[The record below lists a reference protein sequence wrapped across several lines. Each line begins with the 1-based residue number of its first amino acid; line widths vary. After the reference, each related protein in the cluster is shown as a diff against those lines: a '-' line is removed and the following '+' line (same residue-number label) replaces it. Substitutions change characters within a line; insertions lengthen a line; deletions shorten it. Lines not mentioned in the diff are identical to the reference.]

1 MAEGGKASSP
11 TGLAG
16 HAPAPAAGTPAS
28 VTSATASATGSAGP
42 NVPSPPS
49 LPISGQIPRAAGAAA
64 AVDPLIG
71 RVINGRFKITNLIA
85 RGGMGRVYR
94 AEQAPLGRVCALKIL
109 TTTYEGEH
117 DPEFHK
123 RFFLEASIASKITHP
138 NSVTIFD
145 YGQTED
151 DIYYMAMEYLEGV
164 TLHRAI
170 RLAGFLPEARVAHIG
185 RQVCRALREAHALG
199 CIHRDLK
206 PANIFLTEHG
216 DEPDFVKVL
225 DFGLVKNVLGEGK
238 PEDQL
243 TQTGLFMGS
252 PKYMAPEQIRGE
264 RVDIRTDVYS
274 LGIIMF
280 EMLTGK
286 VPFERQT
293 SLNTLMAQVN
303 DKPPRLQETNPEVVV
318 SPELEDL
325 VVRCMAKDPEQRVA
339 SMDEV
344 LATLKRLTGPGFGLT
359 GEYRALGAA
368 ASGAYSRAEPTPNP
382 SGTPSSI
389 AALSAG
395 RASSGAVA
403 AATDGPSV
411 SVSMS
416 SMGPARPSVTP
427 MIDGGGGGAVS
438 VGPESMVPP
447 DFRRRGGLQLAVI
460 GVLLTII
467 GLLAVIAFRAPSQP
481 TATATPP
488 STTQPAVPA
497 VPAAPAVAQ
506 TSTPAPTAPAPP
518 APVTS
523 TLSVH
528 FITDPPGASVKENG
542 EELCAAT
549 PCDYGFKADMS
560 LEHKV
565 VLSRPGFRPETRV
578 VHGTD
583 SQVALTFVP
592 VKAWTPPARPA
603 TPKPGD
609 PGNAPSGFKD
619 IPY

>member
-1 MAEGGKASSP
+1 MAEGAKAESQ
-11 TGLAG
+11 GG
-16 HAPAPAAGTPAS
+16 AAGEAASPANE
-28 VTSATASATGSAGP
+28 ASASGLQPVVS
-42 NVPSPPS
+42 VPSASGSGPTSSGAHPGPPS
-49 LPISGQIPRAAGAAA
+49 TT
-64 AVDPLIG
+64 VDPLIG
-71 RVINGRFKITNLIA
+71 RLINGRFKISSLIA

-151 DIYYMAMEYLEGV
+151 DIYYMAMEFLEGV

-170 RLAGFLPEARVAHIG
+170 RVSGYFPEARVAHIG

-274 LGIIMF
+274 LGIIMY

-303 DKPPRLQETNPEVVV
+303 DKPPRLQETNPKITV
-318 SPELEDL
+318 SAEMEDL
-325 VVRCMAKDPEQRVA
+325 IVRCMAKNPAERVA

-344 LATLKRLTGPGFGLT
+344 LGILKRIQAPGMTVT
-359 GEYRALGAA
+359 GEYRALGSTG
-368 ASGAYSRAEPTPNP
+368 SGPFPRVEPTPKHSSRPP
-382 SGTPSSI
+382 SPLGVP
-389 AALSAG
+389 AAEGSAG
-395 RASSGAVA
+395 
-403 AATDGPSV
+403 DSV

-416 SMGPARPSVTP
+416 SMAMNRPSVTP
-427 MIDGGGGGAVS
+427 LSAASTTGPAS
-438 VGPESMVPP
+438 VPPP
-447 DFRRRGGLQLAVI
+447 DFRRGSSRGKVALVGGGLAALAI
-460 GVLLTII
+460 LLVLSLRST
-467 GLLAVIAFRAPSQP
+467 PSPATTTSVESTKP
-481 TATATPP
+481 TVPVASTP
-488 STTQPAVPA
+488 TVT
-497 VPAAPAVAQ
+497 
-506 TSTPAPTAPAPP
+506 TPAPPVSAAPP
-518 APVTS
+518 APAPVS
-523 TLSVH
+523 TMSIH
-528 FITDPPGASVKENG
+528 FASEPAGATVKENS
-542 EELCAAT
+542 EEICAAT
-549 PCDYGFKADMS
+549 PCDHSFPADMTV
-560 LEHKV
+560 EHKV
-565 VLSRPGFRPETRV
+565 VFSHAGYRPEARV
-578 VHGTD
+578 VKGTD
-583 SQVALTFVP
+583 SQVTVTLSAIP
-592 VKAWTPPARPA
+592 AASPRPWTPPARP
-603 TPKPGD
+603 KPAESA
-609 PGNAPSGFKD
+609 APQGFKD

>member
-1 MAEGGKASSP
+1 MAERGKGSSP
-11 TGLAG
+11 TGQTG
-16 HAPAPAAGTPAS
+16 PASAAGSSPGGPPPIPS
-28 VTSATASATGSAGP
+28 SSAVSGT
-42 NVPSPPS
+42 VPS
-49 LPISGQIPRAAGAAA
+49 AAA
-64 AVDPLIG
+64 VSVDPLIG
-71 RVINGRFKITNLIA
+71 RVVNGRFKVVSLIA

-151 DIYYMAMEYLEGV
+151 DIYYMAMEFLEGV

-170 RLAGFLPEARVAHIG
+170 RLAGFFPEARVAHIG

-225 DFGLVKNVLGEGK
+225 DFGLVKNVLGDGK
-238 PEDQL
+238 PEEQL

-274 LGIIMF
+274 LGIIMY

-286 VPFERQT
+286 VPFERLT

-303 DKPPRLQETNPEVVV
+303 DKPPPLRETNPAVDV

-325 VVRCMAKDPEQRVA
+325 VLRCMAKDPNERVS

-344 LATLKRLTGPGFGLT
+344 LATLKRIVAPGFGLT
-359 GEYRALGAA
+359 GEYRALGAS
-368 ASGAYSRAEPTPNP
+368 ASGAFTRAE
-382 SGTPSSI
+382 GTPSSSMLP
-389 AALSAG
+389 ARAPLSGAG
-395 RASSGAVA
+395 RPSARPAGGPADGG
-403 AATDGPSV
+403 TDQPSV
-411 SVSMS
+411 SVSLS
-416 SMGPARPSVTP
+416 SVPLTRPSVTP
-427 MIDGGGGGAVS
+427 MIESAGGGS
-438 VGPESMVPP
+438 VTVAPGSMPPP
-447 DFRRRGGLQLAVI
+447 DFRRGGGKNVGLILV
-460 GVLLTII
+460 GVGLI
-467 GLLAVIAFRAPSQP
+467 GLVAVLALRSQP
-481 TATATPP
+481 QGAATKDPSPPAATAVAALPPSTAATPP
-488 STTQPAVPA
+488 ATASASSPLTT
-497 VPAAPAVAQ
+497 
-506 TSTPAPTAPAPP
+506 
-518 APVTS
+518 

-528 FITDPPGASVKENG
+528 FVSDPPGASVKEG
-542 EELCAAT
+542 TEEICAAT
-549 PCDYGFKADMS
+549 PCDHGFAADMS
-560 LEHKV
+560 AEHKV
-565 VLSRPGFRPETRV
+565 VIARSGFRSETRT

-583 SQVALTFVP
+583 SQVAVTLVP
-592 VKAWTPPARPA
+592 AKAWTPPSAGKA
-603 TPKPGD
+603 ASKGS
-609 PGNAPSGFKD
+609 GNSAGAAKDGNGAAPQGFKD

>member
-1 MAEGGKASSP
+1 MAEAGKGSSASNPTASS
-11 TGLAG
+11 GSSGAG
-16 HAPAPAAGTPAS
+16 G
-28 VTSATASATGSAGP
+28 TGSHASG
-42 NVPSPPS
+42 PPS
-49 LPISGQIPRAAGAAA
+49 A

-71 RVINGRFKITNLIA
+71 RVVNGRFKITGLIA

-94 AEQAPLGRVCALKIL
+94 AEQAPLGRICALKIL

-170 RLAGFLPEARVAHIG
+170 RMAGFFPEARVAHIG

-225 DFGLVKNVLGEGK
+225 DFGLVKNVLGDGK

-264 RVDIRTDVYS
+264 RVDARTDVYS
-274 LGIIMF
+274 LGIIMY

-286 VPFERQT
+286 VPFERLT

-303 DKPPRLQETNPEVVV
+303 DKPPRLQETNPEVQV
-318 SPELEDL
+318 SPEMEEL
-325 VVRCMAKDPEQRVA
+325 VFHCMAKDPVDRA
-339 SMDEV
+339 SSMEDV
-344 LATLKRLTGPGFGLT
+344 LAVLKRIVAPGLGLT
-359 GEYRALGAA
+359 GEYKALGASS
-368 ASGAYSRAEPTPNP
+368 SGAYARAEPTPAP
-382 SGTPSSI
+382 SRPPGQFS
-389 AALSAG
+389 ALSSTG
-395 RASSGAVA
+395 SGPRSAAEA
-403 AATDGPSV
+403 AAADGPSV

-416 SMGPARPSVTP
+416 AVGMGRPSVTP
-427 MIDGGGGGAVS
+427 MSGGSITAPGS
-438 VGPESMVPP
+438 IPPP
-447 DFRRRGGLQLAVI
+447 DFRASNNRNVVVAVSGLIVLAGIAAIALRTPAAAGGPSTAATTVQAA
-460 GVLLTII
+460 TPTPSTPS
-467 GLLAVIAFRAPSQP
+467 APVAKP
-481 TATATPP
+481 PATAATP
-488 STTQPAVPA
+488 
-497 VPAAPAVAQ
+497 APAVA
-506 TSTPAPTAPAPP
+506 T
-518 APVTS
+518 

-528 FITDPPGASVKENG
+528 FVTDPPGASVKEG
-542 EELCAAT
+542 AEEICAAT
-549 PCDYGFKADMS
+549 PCDHGFPADMT

-565 VLSRPGFRPETRV
+565 VVARNGYKPETRI
-578 VHGTD
+578 VHGND
-583 SQVALTFVP
+583 SQVAITLVAQ
-592 VKAWTPPARPA
+592 KAWTPPSSPA
-603 TPKPGD
+603 TSPPKSND
-609 PGNAPSGFKD
+609 PNAAPQGFKD

>member
-1 MAEGGKASSP
+1 MAEGAKASSQGLDGAGSGP
-11 TGLAG
+11 TSEASTSGLQPAG
-16 HAPAPAAGTPAS
+16 ASQTGANATAGGPAS
-28 VTSATASATGSAGP
+28 T
-42 NVPSPPS
+42 
-49 LPISGQIPRAAGAAA
+49 
-64 AVDPLIG
+64 VDPLIG
-71 RVINGRFKITNLIA
+71 RVVNGRFKVTALIA

-94 AEQAPLGRVCALKIL
+94 AEQAPLGRICALKIL

-151 DIYYMAMEYLEGV
+151 DIYYMAMEFLEGV

-170 RLAGFLPEARVAHIG
+170 RMAGFFPEARVAHIG

-274 LGIIMF
+274 LGIIMY

-303 DKPPRLQETNPEVVV
+303 DKPPRLQETNPKVDV
-318 SPELEDL
+318 SPEMEDL
-325 VVRCMAKDPEQRVA
+325 IMRCMAKNPAERVA

-344 LATLKRLTGPGFGLT
+344 LNVLKRIQAPGMTVT
-359 GEYRALGAA
+359 GEYRTLGLGA
-368 ASGAYSRAEPTPNP
+368 SGSGPYAKADPTPQPVRAPIPP
-382 SGTPSSI
+382 SGDGS
-389 AALSAG
+389 
-395 RASSGAVA
+395 VA
-403 AATDGPSV
+403 AADGPSV

-416 SMGPARPSVTP
+416 SMAINRPAANAPAAGPASAMTSVP
-427 MIDGGGGGAVS
+427 
-438 VGPESMVPP
+438 PP
-447 DFRRRGGLQLAVI
+447 DFRRSGGVGKFA
-460 GVLLTII
+460 II
-467 GLLAVIAFRAPSQP
+467 GGA
-481 TATATPP
+481 
-488 STTQPAVPA
+488 
-497 VPAAPAVAQ
+497 AVALLVVVGLGLRS
-506 TSTPAPTAPAPP
+506 STPAATPTTSVESTKPTVTTPSATAAPTPVVTSAPVAPAPK
-518 APVTS
+518 T

-528 FITDPPGASVKENG
+528 IVTEPAGASVKENAD
-542 EELCAAT
+542 ELCAAT
-549 PCDYGFKADMS
+549 PCDFSFPSDPAA
-560 LEHKV
+560 EHK
-565 VLSRPGFRPETRV
+565 LTLTRAGYKPEIRTI
-578 VHGTD
+578 HATD
-583 SQVALTFVP
+583 SQVTVTMAAIPTAAP
-592 VKAWTPPARPA
+592 APARPWTPPPQAARP
-603 TPKPGD
+603 KPAD
-609 PGNAPSGFKD
+609 SAAPQGFKD

>member
-1 MAEGGKASSP
+1 MTEGGNGASSP
-11 TGLAG
+11 NPDSPSQRPPAVGDSESGTRTTAG
-16 HAPAPAAGTPAS
+16 PPGRGSGPPAA
-28 VTSATASATGSAGP
+28 
-42 NVPSPPS
+42 
-49 LPISGQIPRAAGAAA
+49 Q
-64 AVDPLIG
+64 VDPLIG
-71 RVINGRFKITNLIA
+71 RVVNGRFHITSLIA

-94 AEQAPLGRVCALKIL
+94 AEQAPLGRVCALKVL
-109 TTTYEGEH
+109 TPVYQGEN

-170 RLAGFLPEARVAHIG
+170 RMAGFFPEGRVAHIG

-225 DFGLVKNVLGEGK
+225 DFGLVKNVLGQGG

-274 LGIIMF
+274 LGIIMY
-280 EMLTGK
+280 EMLTGR

-303 DKPPRLQETNPEVVV
+303 DRPPSLLETNPNAKV
-318 SPELEDL
+318 SPEMEDL
-325 VVRCMAKDPEQRVA
+325 VFRCMAKNPEERAA

-344 LATLKRLTGPGFGLT
+344 LASLKRLVGSGGIGLT

-368 ASGAYSRAEPTPNP
+368 ASGAYAKAEATPGPSRPPMSLGSLRAATL
-382 SGTPSSI
+382 SDGTGS
-389 AALSAG
+389 
-395 RASSGAVA
+395 
-403 AATDGPSV
+403 TDGPSV
-411 SVSMS
+411 SVSMTGVGS
-416 SMGPARPSVTP
+416 DSQRISHVPSMTP
-427 MIDGGGGGAVS
+427 MSAGS
-438 VGPESMVPP
+438 PTPSLPPP
-447 DFRRRGGLQLAVI
+447 DFRRGSNVVPAVLGALGASVVGLIAVFA
-460 GVLLTII
+460 LRT
-467 GLLAVIAFRAPSQP
+467 SQP
-481 TATATPP
+481 APETATA
-488 STTQPAVPA
+488 V
-497 VPAAPAVAQ
+497 AALPV
-506 TSTPAPTAPAPP
+506 APAPP
-518 APVTS
+518 GPSGVAPAIPSTPAAPSAAPMVT

-528 FITDPPGASVKENG
+528 FVSEPAGASVKEG
-542 EELCAAT
+542 ATEICAAT
-549 PCDYGFKADMS
+549 PCDHSFPADMS
-560 LEHKV
+560 MEHKV
-565 VLSRPGFRPETRV
+565 VISHPGYKPETRV

-583 SQVALTFVP
+583 AQVAVTLAAQ
-592 VKAWTPPARPA
+592 KAWAPPPKGPSGGKPTDPNA
-603 TPKPGD
+603 TPQ
-609 PGNAPSGFKD
+609 GFKD